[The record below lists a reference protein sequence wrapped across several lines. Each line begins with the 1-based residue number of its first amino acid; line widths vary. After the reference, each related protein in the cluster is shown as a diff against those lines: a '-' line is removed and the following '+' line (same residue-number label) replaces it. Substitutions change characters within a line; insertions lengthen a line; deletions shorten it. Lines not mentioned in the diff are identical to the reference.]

1 MFILDDEIP
10 NSENSDTRNYSQNG
24 NEASQD
30 AYVYSNPDITF
41 EENKTLAIRG
51 GTERTLNKTLDGKT
65 EINSLF

>member
-1 MFILDDEIP
+1 MFILDDEIS
-10 NSENSDTRNYSQNG
+10 NSENSDGNENG